1 MNERIMIVNYIDKI
15 DVLIEVLPYVERFR
29 GHIIIIKY
37 GGNAMINHE
46 LKHAV
51 MQDVLM
57 MKSVG
62 MIPIVV
68 HGGGPFISQMLDKLS
83 MESEFINGLRVT
95 SQDTMAVAEMVLSG
109 SVNND
114 IVRTYTALGGKAI
127 GLSGLDSQL
136 IQVSKKEMNYGEYS
150 DLSTSWKPDIDLGF
164 VGNIET
170 VNTDLLYQLIE
181 LDYIPIISSIGIGP
195 DGQSYNINADEVASA
210 IATAMKA
217 NKLIYLTNTTGIL
230 ANSQDPDSLISELTI
245 GEALQ
250 LMDDKVITE
259 GMIPKVNCCIDA
271 ICHGV
276 ENARIID
283 GRVKHSILYEL
294 FFDMGIGTMI
304 TNDE

>member
-1 MNERIMIVNYIDKI
+1 MNYKEKI

-29 GHIIIIKY
+29 GHIIIVKY
-37 GGNAMINHE
+37 GGNAMINQE
-46 LKHAV
+46 LKQAV
-51 MQDVLM
+51 MQDILM

-83 MESEFINGLRVT
+83 IESQFVNGLRVT
-95 SQDTMAVAEMVLSG
+95 SQDTMDVAEMVLSG

-114 IVRTYTALGGKAI
+114 IVRTYTAMGGKAI

-136 IQVSKKEMNYGEYS
+136 IQVRKKEMQYEDEVLGV
-150 DLSTSWKPDIDLGF
+150 DGADIDLGY
-164 VGNIET
+164 VGNIEA

-195 DGQSYNINADEVASA
+195 DGHSYNINADEVASA
-210 IATAMKA
+210 VAIAMKA
-217 NKLIYLTNTTGIL
+217 NKLIYLTNTPGIL
-230 ANSQDPDSLISELTI
+230 ANSQDPDSLISELSI
-245 GEALQ
+245 SEALH
-250 LMDDKVITE
+250 LMDDKIITE
-259 GMIPKVNCCIDA
+259 GMIPKVNCCLDA
-271 ICHGV
+271 IRYGV

-304 TNDE
+304 TNDV

>member
-1 MNERIMIVNYIDKI
+1 MNYIQKT

-37 GGNAMINHE
+37 GGNAMINEE

-83 MESEFINGLRVT
+83 MESEFVSGLRVT
-95 SQDTMAVAEMVLSG
+95 TKETMDVAEMVLSG

-114 IVRTYTALGGKAI
+114 IVRTYTAMGGKAI

-136 IQVSKKEMNYGEYS
+136 IRVSKRTAMNQSADANVS
-150 DLSTSWKPDIDLGF
+150 DPEVDLGY
-164 VGNIET
+164 VGQVES
-170 VNTDLLYQLIE
+170 VNTVFLKQLID

-195 DGQSYNINADEVASA
+195 DGHSYNINADEVASA
-210 IATAMKA
+210 VATAMKA
-217 NKLIYLTNTTGIL
+217 NKLIYLTNTPGLL
-230 ANSQDPDSLISELTI
+230 ADNQDPNSLISQLTAS
-245 GEALQ
+245 EALK
-250 LMDDKVITE
+250 LIEDNVITA
-259 GMIPKVNCCIDA
+259 GMIPKIYCCLDA
-271 ICHGV
+271 IKAGV

-283 GRVKHSILYEL
+283 GRIKHSILHEL

-304 TNDE
+304 TND